1 MTEPSFVGSGG
12 LIVPKLGAIVPNMG
26 SIRTNFGSALF
37 TETQQR
43 LLGYLFGQPQ
53 RSFYAKELIKLTASG
68 SGAIQRELKRLETS
82 GLITAHWQGNQK
94 HYQANPDAPIYEE
107 LCNIAEKTFG
117 LADPIRECLEPFADE
132 IHAAFIYGSVAKQRE
147 HAFSDIDVMVISD
160 TLSYAQLM
168 GALEP
173 AEQRLGRRVNPTL
186 YTPAEFTQRLAQN
199 NSFLIRTMQQNKIW
213 LVGSEH
219 DLRA

>member
-1 MTEPSFVGSGG
+1 
-12 LIVPKLGAIVPNMG
+12 MG

-53 RSFYAKELIKLTASG
+53 RSFYAKELIKLTGSG

-94 HYQANPDAPIYEE
+94 HYQANPDAPIYTE
-107 LCNIAEKTFG
+107 LCRIAEKTFG

-147 HAFSDIDVMVISD
+147 HALSDIDVLVISD

-186 YTPAEFTQRLAQN
+186 YTPEEFKQRIAQN

>member
-1 MTEPSFVGSGG
+1 
-12 LIVPKLGAIVPNMG
+12 MG

-53 RSFYAKELIKLTASG
+53 RSFYAKELIKLTGSG

-94 HYQANPDAPIYEE
+94 HYQANPDAPIYTE
-107 LCNIAEKTFG
+107 LCRIAEKTFG

-132 IHAAFIYGSVAKQRE
+132 IHAAFIYGSVAKQSE
-147 HAFSDIDVMVISD
+147 HAFSDIDVMVISN

-186 YTPAEFTQRLAQN
+186 YTPEEFKQRIAQN

>member
-1 MTEPSFVGSGG
+1 
-12 LIVPKLGAIVPNMG
+12 MG

-53 RSFYAKELIKLTASG
+53 RSFYAKELIKLTGSG

-94 HYQANPDAPIYEE
+94 HYQANPDAPIYTE
-107 LCNIAEKTFG
+107 LCRIAEKTFG

-132 IHAAFIYGSVAKQRE
+132 IHAAFIYGSVAKQSE
-147 HAFSDIDVMVISD
+147 HAFSDIDVMVISN

-186 YTPAEFTQRLAQN
+186 YTPEEFKQRLAQN